1 MQWVIV
7 SHLSWPGTEINSGAR
22 QIGLVQGDVF
32 IKCMLSFI
40 CLFCKGCGVI
50 SFSSFSQ
57 KKLQALH

>member
-7 SHLSWPGTEINSGAR
+7 THLSRPGTEINSGAR

-40 CLFCKGCGVI
+40 CLFCKGC
-50 SFSSFSQ
+50 
-57 KKLQALH
+57 